1 VAKFEAD
8 NPDYKVTLEYIPG
21 GDYPTKLISDLAS
34 GIKHDVIL
42 AQTTDGPQSIKAGS
56 LGDITDYFST
66 WPKEDQD
73 DFSWHPALEQFT
85 KNNRLYALP
94 LGLHTRTIA
103 YRKDMFEAAGLD
115 PNRPPQD
122 LDEMVAYAKRLTH
135 SDPSKPDG
143 TVWGLGIYMGP
154 HQASVE
160 VVMNQLIWSL
170 GSNSYD
176 VNTEMATFMTPQVHE
191 VIQWMF
197 DAVYVH
203 KITPTWTMEGLQDET
218 LLRPFLNGQ
227 FAMCFGI
234 GNYWLADVQKAGLI
248 SGVYPASA
256 NVDDSKVGWF
266 VIPEKTGKTFINAW
280 GIAMSSTA
288 NDKDAAWKLI
298 TVGTS
303 KDVIKDFIGFG
314 GFPARRSGY
323 GTPEYNHPFWQKWLS
338 IADTGQTL
346 NTVNYNNVKVALM
359 QAMQEIITGG
369 DAGKIDEVLLRYQN
383 DFNNRYG
390 GAK

>member
-1 VAKFEAD
+1 M
-8 NPDYKVTLEYIPG
+8 
-21 GDYPTKLISDLAS
+21 
-34 GIKHDVIL
+34 
-42 AQTTDGPQSIKAGS
+42 
-56 LGDITDYFST
+56 
-66 WPKEDQD
+66 
-73 DFSWHPALEQFT
+73 FT
-85 KNNRLYALP
+85 
-94 LGLHTRTIA
+94 
-103 YRKDMFEAAGLD
+103 AAGLD
-115 PNRPPQD
+115 PNRPPKD
-122 LDEMVAYAKRLTH
+122 LDEMIDYAKRLTH
-135 SDPSKPDG
+135 PDPSKPDG

-170 GSNSYD
+170 GGNSYD
-176 VNTEMATFMTPQVHE
+176 VNSEMATFMTPEVHK

-203 KITPTWTMEGLQDET
+203 KVTPTWTMEGLQDET

-288 NDKDAAWKLI
+288 GDKDAAWKLI
-298 TVGTS
+298 TTGTS
-303 KDVIKDFIGFG
+303 KDVIKEYIGFG

-323 GTPEYNHPFWQKWLS
+323 AASEYNHPFWQKWLA

-346 NTVNYNNVKVALM
+346 NTINYNNVKTALM

-369 DAGKIDEVLLRYQN
+369 DDGKIDEVLLRYQN